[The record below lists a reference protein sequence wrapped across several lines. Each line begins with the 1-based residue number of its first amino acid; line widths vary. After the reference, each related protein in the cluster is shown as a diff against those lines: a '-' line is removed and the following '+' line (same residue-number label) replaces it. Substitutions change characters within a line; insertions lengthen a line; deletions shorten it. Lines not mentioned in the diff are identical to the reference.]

1 MSFSGPQLK
10 PKIVRRSTNDVSTL
24 SQSMHHIISRV
35 LQFRGVLASEQLDI
49 SISGL
54 HTQELL
60 SGIDKAENLIVDA
73 VRSDKKILIVGDYDA
88 DGATS
93 IAVAIRALRSM
104 GAQNVEYLVPNRFG
118 FGYGLT
124 VEIVEVAKKMQPD
137 LIITVDNGI
146 SSISGVAAAKASGIS
161 VLVTDHHLPG
171 ETLPAADAIINPN
184 LFGDNFPSKMLAG
197 VGVIF
202 YVMAAVR
209 RRLREADW
217 FKLKNIDEPK
227 LSNLLDLVAL
237 GTIADVVPLD
247 QNNRRLV
254 DYGLRLIRQGRG
266 QPGIS
271 AIIEAANKTSAEI
284 RSSDLGFIVGPRLNA
299 AGRLADMSLGVECLL
314 NDEPARCKEIAIQL
328 SDLNIQRRKIEDK
341 MREKAFSLISTSLV
355 DDASLAP
362 ALCLFHED
370 WHQGV
375 VGIVAARVKEQFYRP
390 TIAFALVDNNV
401 LKGSARSIQGVHVRD
416 VLARVSSRN
425 EGLIIS
431 FGGHAAA
438 AGLSIARSDFNEFSK
453 KFEEG
458 VSEVLDAD
466 TLNRT
471 ISTDGLL
478 LAEDMSLVLAEE
490 LESVSPWGQ
499 AFPEPRF
506 DGVFK
511 IKGRRIVGSNHAR
524 LTLEPT
530 GSGKRIPA
538 IMFGGADE
546 SWYADANE
554 IRIVYRLT
562 VNRFRNQKTLQLMIE
577 YAEAV

>member
-1 MSFSGPQLK
+1 MSFSGLQLK

-24 SQSMHHIISRV
+24 SESMHYIISRV

-54 HTQELL
+54 HTHELL

-73 VRSDKKILIVGDYDA
+73 VCLDKKILIVGDYDA

-104 GAQNVEYLVPNRFG
+104 GVQNVEYLVPNRFG

-124 VEIVEVAKKMQPD
+124 VEIVEVAKKMEPD

-184 LFGDNFPSKMLAG
+184 LFGDKFPSKMLAG

-271 AIIEAANKTSAEI
+271 AIIEAANKKPSEI

-341 MREKAFSLISTSLV
+341 MREKAFSLISTPLV

-438 AGLSIARSDFNEFSK
+438 AGLSIARSEFSK

-511 IKGRRIVGSNHAR
+511 IKDRRIVGSNHAR
-524 LTLEPT
+524 LILEPT

-562 VNRFRNQKTLQLMIE
+562 INRFRNQKTLQLMIE
-577 YAEAV
+577 YGEAV

>member
-1 MSFSGPQLK
+1 
-10 PKIVRRSTNDVSTL
+10 
-24 SQSMHHIISRV
+24 
-35 LQFRGVLASEQLDI
+35 VLASKQLDI

-60 SGIDKAENLIVDA
+60 SGIEKAENLIVAAIHFD
-73 VRSDKKILIVGDYDA
+73 RNILIIGDYDA

-104 GAQNVEYLVPNRFG
+104 GAKNVEYLVPNRFG

-124 VEIVEVAKKMQPD
+124 IEIVEVAKKMRPD

-146 SSISGVAAAKASGIS
+146 SSINGVAAAKANGIS

-171 ETLPAADAIINPN
+171 EVLPAADAIINPN
-184 LFGDNFPSKMLAG
+184 LLGDKFPSKVLAG

-209 RRLREADW
+209 RRLREAGW
-217 FKLKNIDEPK
+217 FKEKNIDEPK
-227 LSNLLDLVAL
+227 LSSLLDLVAL

-271 AIIEAANKTSAEI
+271 AIIEAANKKSAEI
-284 RSSDLGFIVGPRLNA
+284 RSGDLGFVVGPRLNA

-314 NDEPARCKEIAIQL
+314 SDDPVRCKKIAIQL
-328 SDLNIQRRKIEDK
+328 SDLNIQRREIEDK
-341 MREKAFSLISTSLV
+341 MREKAFRLISKSLV
-355 DDASLAP
+355 DEVSLAP
-362 ALCLFHED
+362 AICMFHED

-375 VGIVAARVKEQFYRP
+375 IGIVAARVKEQFYRP
-390 TIAFALVDNNV
+390 TIAFALTGNNI
-401 LKGSARSIQGVHVRD
+401 LKGSARSIQGVHIRD
-416 VLARVSSRN
+416 VIARVSSRN
-425 EGLIIS
+425 GGLIIS

-438 AGLSIARSDFNEFSK
+438 AGLSIMRSNFKEFTK
-453 KFEEG
+453 KFEDA
-458 VSEVLDAD
+458 VLEVLDND

-471 ISTDGLL
+471 ISTDGEL
-478 LAEDMSLVLAEE
+478 LADDMSLVLAEE

-499 AFPEPRF
+499 GFPEPRF
-506 DGVFK
+506 DGVFT
-511 IKGRRIVGSNHAR
+511 IKDKCIVGSNHAR
-524 LTLEPT
+524 LTLEPIEP
-530 GSGKRIPA
+530 GKPILA

-546 SWYADANE
+546 SWFADA
-554 IRIVYRLT
+554 IVVKVVYRLAI
-562 VNRFRNQKTLQLMIE
+562 NRFRNKKTLQLVID